1 MPHIEPNMQRGT
13 GRRALHRLLAAA
25 AALAASIASVAA
37 QVPFIPNNIVTS
49 TVPKNGDVNPYG
61 VAFVPSNFPAGG
73 KIAPFDVLVSN
84 FNNSK
89 NLQGTGTTI
98 VKYTPN
104 TAGAIAPPNGAT
116 VFFQSTD
123 KSVTGLDTGLVVL
136 QKGFVL
142 CAFLPSTDGSFKT
155 HKPGGIL
162 VLKKSGTLVN
172 TIPASTKNGIN
183 SPWDMTI
190 FDQGATA
197 LAFVSNIGSANN
209 HGFVSR
215 LDLSVSNTN
224 VKLVSATV
232 IATGYMAQPNSV
244 GFVTGPTGLVY
255 NPRTDRLF
263 VASTLDNA
271 VYAVD
276 NAGHRAGSSGKGTK
290 IFSDKTVLFGPL
302 GMAQARNGNLIAA
315 NSDLTTNADPTHP
328 SEYVEFATTGSFVSR
343 FNIDVNQGGAFG
355 IAVGATADG
364 APRLAVVDDNVA
376 DLNIFTGLTPSIN
389 GAER

>member
-1 MPHIEPNMQRGT
+1 MRHIEPNMQHGT
-13 GRRALHRLLAAA
+13 RRRALHRLLAAA
-25 AALAASIASVAA
+25 AALAALTAGAAA

-73 KIAPFDVLVSN
+73 KLAPFDVLVSN

-89 NLQGTGTTI
+89 NLQGTGTTL
-98 VKYTPN
+98 VKYTPK
-104 TAGAIAPPNGAT
+104 TGGAIAPPNSAS

-123 KSVTGLDTGLVVL
+123 KSVTGLDTGLSIL

-142 CAFLPSTDGSFKT
+142 CAFLPSTNGTFKT

-162 VLKKSGTLVN
+162 VLNKSGTVVN
-172 TIPASTKNGIN
+172 TIPASSKNGIN

-197 LAFVSNIGSANN
+197 LAFVSNVGSANN

-215 LDLSVSNTN
+215 LDLSISSTN

-255 NPRTDRLF
+255 NPATDTLF

-276 NAGHRAGSSGKGTK
+276 NAGHRAGSGGKGAK
-290 IFSDKTVLFGPL
+290 IFSDTSVLFGPL
-302 GMAQARNGNLIAA
+302 GMAQAPNGGLIAA
-315 NSDLTTNADPTHP
+315 NSDLTTNADLTHP
-328 SEYVEFATTGSFVSR
+328 SEYVEFTTSGSFVSQ

-364 APRLAVVDDNVA
+364 APRLAVVDDNVPN
-376 DLNIFTGLTPSIN
+376 LNIFTGLPPSIN
-389 GAER
+389 GPKR